1 MTVEADLYSRLTG
14 FAGLAALVGNR
25 VYPQMIPQA
34 VTMPAISYQ
43 RVSTIRT
50 SVMRNDIDI
59 VRSRFQVDVWA
70 KDFDEGEAITAQVLA
85 ALQRYRGTGTVE
97 ILAVFSLEEI
107 DLYEPETEIYH
118 QALDFEINYRES
130 P

>member
-1 MTVEADLYSRLTG
+1 MTVKADLYARLIG

-25 VYPQMIPQA
+25 VYPQTIRQGDA
-34 VTMPAISYQ
+34 LPAISYQ
-43 RVSTIRT
+43 RVSTTRP
-50 SVMRNDIDI
+50 SAMGQDIGI
-59 VRSRFQVDVWA
+59 ARSRFHIDVWA
-70 KDFDEGEAITAQVLA
+70 RDFDEGKAIATQLLA

-97 ILAVFSLEEI
+97 ILVVFSLEEI
-107 DLYEPETEIYH
+107 DLYESETEIYH